1 MARARRIRPIRGL
14 WRLTS
19 AFERHLGIAATFG
32 VGAALI
38 VVGGLMSLTIAG
50 ALIGL
55 PLGVAGCFFLARA
68 LY

>member
-1 MARARRIRPIRGL
+1 M

-19 AFERHLGIAATFG
+19 AFERRFGIALTFC
-32 VGAALI
+32 VGAAFV

>member
-1 MARARRIRPIRGL
+1 MARARRIRPLRGL
-14 WRLTS
+14 WRLSS
-19 AFERHLGIAATFG
+19 AFERRFGIVATLGA
-32 VGAALI
+32 GAALI

-55 PLGVAGCFFLARA
+55 PLCFAGCFFLARA